1 MDKLAQA
8 NYSDCSAHQRNP
20 REVRTTVLHC
30 AGNGK
35 FISNG
40 FSYRWKTLNEIDA
53 GDYDGLTYDEIKARY
68 PEEYSCRHGDKFL
81 YRYPNGESYEDLVAR
96 MEPVIMELERKENV
110 VVVGHQA
117 VLRCL
122 LGYFLEIEEEKM
134 PYIEIPLH
142 TVIKL
147 TPVAYGCKL
156 EHISIGPSCDQA
168 EEIVED

>member
-1 MDKLAQA
+1 M
-8 NYSDCSAHQRNP
+8 
-20 REVRTTVLHC
+20 LHC

-68 PEEYSCRHGDKFL
+68 PGEYSERTSDKFL

-110 VVVGHQA
+110 VVIGHQA

-156 EHISIGPSCDQA
+156 EHISIGPSCDPA

>member
-1 MDKLAQA
+1 M
-8 NYSDCSAHQRNP
+8 
-20 REVRTTVLHC
+20 
-30 AGNGK
+30 
-35 FISNG
+35 
-40 FSYRWKTLNEIDA
+40 
-53 GDYDGLTYDEIKARY
+53 
-68 PEEYSCRHGDKFL
+68 
-81 YRYPNGESYEDLVAR
+81 AR

-147 TPVAYGCKL
+147 TPVAYGCKVN
-156 EHISIGPSCDQA
+156 I
-168 EEIVED
+168 IVTPPQPPPHVSSAAGAHLYRAQL